1 MVQLRVCPVRDTA
14 DTTKSCSTT
23 VTAPGLKGM
32 QNGTVKTG
40 RGISANGATATL
52 KRQPRPKMAAASRQ
66 ERGSCSSTA
75 SCPVFSR
82 RTSDPDEE
90 PPPRCPSS
98 LSSPTLQG
106 SLSSLHGSNPS
117 LQGSLPS
124 LHGSNPS
131 LQGSLPSLHSSSAS
145 LQGSSSSKKGSISSL
160 KGSLMGLKGS
170 MPASLQASIPSLQGS
185 ASSLCQSAQSRI
197 QGSHHSLRSSSPS
210 LRSSSS
216 SLRSGSSSE
225 DDSWDTNSWSSGATC
240 LLRSSIKQHSEEVFR
255 ARAGSGGGGG
265 RSETAATT
273 TTASDSEPGYQSLE
287 SCKATLLL
295 PSSSSSS
302 MRARA
307 ESQEVLEKVPV
318 ASRGESL
325 QSLTSS
331 QGTTASAVPT
341 QIEQKIEAKLKFSQ
355 FLDEVTCRVLDP
367 GSLQAFGAVRQRE
380 PAPVT
385 TPCQWFNPTTEP
397 VVRDQRRGGTC
408 GNAARSPYQWSKCLP
423 SCKILESSE
432 SLRRV
437 SDCSSLM
444 EQVGRTY
451 LETDI
456 DSVRCE
462 DELGLSGSR
471 LTSREVKT
479 VTHARERER
488 EHLRERERERDREKE
503 KERET
508 RSMLVSPEHHV
519 RSNFEAV
526 RCPSP
531 SVSWSDGSV
540 KNLKTASLPRP
551 GSSMASDGE
560 MQNMSSIQWHRA
572 QSLLFGEGWKK
583 HVLVLPPLPLLLRSW
598 RRHMPA

>member
-1 MVQLRVCPVRDTA
+1 MVQLRTRQARDAA
-14 DTTKSCSTT
+14 DSTT
-23 VTAPGLKGM
+23 AATAAASQAPQGM

-40 RGISANGATATL
+40 RGVSANGAAATL
-52 KRQPRPKMAAASRQ
+52 KRQPRPKTASSSRQ

-82 RTSDPDEE
+82 HPSDPDED

-124 LHGSNPS
+124 LHGSSPS
-131 LQGSLPSLHSSSAS
+131 LQGSLPSLHASSAS
-145 LQGSSSSKKGSISSL
+145 LQGSSSSKKHPGSSISSL
-160 KGSLMGLKGS
+160 KGSLPGLKGS
-170 MPASLQASIPSLQGS
+170 MAISRQPSVPSLQGS
-185 ASSLCQSAQSRI
+185 ASSLCQSVQSRL
-197 QGSHHSLRSSSPS
+197 QGSHHSLRSASPSLRSSSPS

-265 RSETAATT
+265 RDETAATT
-273 TTASDSEPGYQSLE
+273 TTASDSEAGYQSLDI
-287 SCKATLLL
+287 CKAPLLL

-302 MRARA
+302 AGARA
-307 ESQEVLEKVPV
+307 ESQEVLEKVPL

-331 QGTTASAVPT
+331 QGTSASTVPT

-380 PAPVT
+380 PAPLPVVTST
-385 TPCQWFNPTTEP
+385 TPCQWFNPPVEP
-397 VVRDQRRGGTC
+397 VIRDQRRGGTC
-408 GNAARSPYQWSKCLP
+408 GNATRSVYQWSKCLP

-432 SLRRV
+432 SLRRI
-437 SDCSSLM
+437 SDEGSLA
-444 EQVGRTY
+444 EQVGKTY

-462 DELGLSGSR
+462 DELGLSS
-471 LTSREVKT
+471 SHREVKT
-479 VTHARERER
+479 LTHARERER
-488 EHLRERERERDREKE
+488 EHPRERERERDRDRERQRDREK
-503 KERET
+503 
-508 RSMLVSPEHHV
+508 RSILVSPEHKV
-519 RSNFEAV
+519 QVNFEAG

-531 SVSWSDGSV
+531 SISWSDGST

-551 GSSMASDGE
+551 GSSMVSE
-560 MQNMSSIQWHRA
+560 
-572 QSLLFGEGWKK
+572 
-583 HVLVLPPLPLLLRSW
+583 
-598 RRHMPA
+598 PAMR

>member
-1 MVQLRVCPVRDTA
+1 MVQSRARPVRDAADSATA
-14 DTTKSCSTT
+14 AA
-23 VTAPGLKGM
+23 TAAAAQAPKRM

-40 RGISANGATATL
+40 RGVSANGATATL
-52 KRQPRPKMAAASRQ
+52 KRQPRPKTVSGSRQ

-82 RTSDPDEE
+82 HPSDPDEE

-106 SLSSLHGSNPS
+106 SLSSLHGSNPGLQESLPSLQGSNPSLQGSLSS

-124 LHGSNPS
+124 LHASS
-131 LQGSLPSLHSSSAS
+131 TSLH
-145 LQGSSSSKKGSISSL
+145 GSSSSKKGSISSL
-160 KGSLMGLKGS
+160 KGSLPGLKVS
-170 MPASLQASIPSLQGS
+170 MPLSRQSSIPSLQGS
-185 ASSLCQSAQSRI
+185 ASSLCQSIQSRL
-197 QGSHHSLRSSSPS
+197 QGSHHSLRSASPGLRSSSPS

-265 RSETAATT
+265 RDETAATT
-273 TTASDSEPGYQSLE
+273 TTASDSEAGYQSLD
-287 SCKATLLL
+287 SCKAALLL

-302 MRARA
+302 TGVRA
-307 ESQEVLEKVPV
+307 EIQEVLEKVSV
-318 ASRGESL
+318 TSRGESL

-331 QGTTASAVPT
+331 QGTAASTVPT

-380 PAPVT
+380 PAPIT
-385 TPCQWFNPTTEP
+385 SPCQWFNQPVEP
-397 VVRDQRRGGTC
+397 VIRDPRRGGAC
-408 GNAARSPYQWSKCLP
+408 GNASRSVYQWSKCLP
-423 SCKILESSE
+423 SCKILDSNE
-432 SLRRV
+432 SLRRI
-437 SDCSSLM
+437 SDEGSVV
-444 EQVGRTY
+444 EQAGKTY

-462 DELGLSGSR
+462 DELGLSGSH
-471 LTSREVKT
+471 REVKT
-479 VTHARERER
+479 LTHARERER
-488 EHLRERERERDREKE
+488 EHPRERERDRESDRE
-503 KERET
+503 RLREREK
-508 RSMLVSPEHHV
+508 RSILVGPEHQVQSH
-519 RSNFEAV
+519 FEV
-526 RCPSP
+526 GRCPSP
-531 SVSWSDGSV
+531 SISWSDSSA

-551 GSSMASDGE
+551 GSSMVSEPSISEAHQTRYSMRKMCCHCLAPGE
-560 MQNMSSIQWHRA
+560 FLFVVSA
-572 QSLLFGEGWKK
+572 Q
-583 HVLVLPPLPLLLRSW
+583 
-598 RRHMPA
+598 